1 MVPRQS
7 GRVIVT
13 SSVEGKLGKPGIPG
27 YSATKH
33 AVNGL
38 VKAAAQE
45 VGTLGI
51 TVNAILPGIIE
62 TDIVRET
69 GPDSA
74 IAMGLQDYDS
84 LISLFCSE
92 SAIKRPNTVEEVAA
106 VAVLLASDLKR
117 DPAREGRVDLLL
129 VVVGLVVLREVL
141 EVRRQVDDREAE

>member
-1 MVPRQS
+1 MLPRES

-27 YSATKH
+27 YVATKH

-62 TDIVRET
+62 TDIVRTT

-74 IAMGLQDYDS
+74 VAMGLSGYDE
-84 LISLFCSE
+84 LIGMFTAE
-92 SAIKRPNTVEEVAA
+92 SAIKRPNRVEEVAA
-106 VAVLLASDLKR
+106 VAVLLASDA
-117 DPAREGRVDLLL
+117 ARNMTGCLFPVD
-129 VVVGLVVLREVL
+129 GGTMPY
-141 EVRRQVDDREAE
+141 